1 MATLNDGLNYIGTA
15 ATSCTAEA
23 SQVYGLFQQ
32 NVETTVKV
40 VACQVLIAQ
49 ECNGLL

>member
-1 MATLNDGLNYIGTA
+1 MAVLNDGLDYIGTA
-15 ATSCTAEA
+15 TTQCTAAA
-23 SQVYGLFQQ
+23 SQVYSLFQQ

-49 ECNGLL
+49 ECNELP